1 MLYTDDTGEC
11 KVGKIKGGSS
21 AGPPEETIRVYISTT
36 PTSTTMDCYTE
47 ENINYDQILAGT
59 KGLNYGTP
67 FITSNSEE
75 CRVLC
80 RENYPEAEY
89 FTWRTDNDRC
99 KCKQSKGEVVEKS
112 EYFSGNVKC
121 TSTTPDCY
129 TEENINYDVT
139 LVGLQRLNHG
149 IRFETPN
156 SEKCRVYCSDNY
168 PEAEFFT
175 WRTDNKKCFCK
186 QSKGVLKEISEV
198 ISGNVKCI

>member
-21 AGPPEETIRVYISTT
+21 AGPPGETIRVYTSTT
-36 PTSTTMDCYTE
+36 PTSTTT
-47 ENINYDQILAGT
+47 
-59 KGLNYGTP
+59 
-67 FITSNSEE
+67 
-75 CRVLC
+75 
-80 RENYPEAEY
+80 
-89 FTWRTDNDRC
+89 
-99 KCKQSKGEVVEKS
+99 
-112 EYFSGNVKC
+112 
-121 TSTTPDCY
+121 DCY

-156 SEKCRVYCSDNY
+156 PEKCRVYCSDNY